1 MMYQKLVRDNIPA
14 IIEKNGETSVT
25 RKLSDKEYE
34 DALTNKLQEEVAEL
48 LEAYTAKERSGG
60 NGGCDGGPV
69 RYGQDLRC
77 FQEGSGTGQ
86 KPEGSREGDFLQENL
101 LGFDWGGKERAL
113 TQQDE
118 VRLIRKLIFAKNS
131 QDLTHFYRC
140 VDEIAEVLNKQGDK
154 EGARAIR
161 NTSRDGYVKSYY
173 EASRQAQPL
182 GSPFVSYKPAFVID
196 NKDIALWHAKN
207 DNPPMRVRHILEY
220 IENGEMVG
228 KDVLEYDVSTDKWHR
243 VEEEC
248 IELV

>member
-1 MMYQKLVRDNIPA
+1 M
-14 IIEKNGETSVT
+14 
-25 RKLSDKEYE
+25 
-34 DALTNKLQEEVAEL
+34 
-48 LEAYTAKERSGG
+48 
-60 NGGCDGGPV
+60 
-69 RYGQDLRC
+69 
-77 FQEGSGTGQ
+77 
-86 KPEGSREGDFLQENL
+86 
-101 LGFDWGGKERAL
+101 
-113 TQQDE
+113 TQQDA

-131 QDLTHFYRC
+131 QDLTHFNRC
-140 VDEIAEVLNKQGDK
+140 VDEIAEVLDKQS
-154 EGARAIR
+154 ARAIR

>member
-1 MMYQKLVRDNIPA
+1 M
-14 IIEKNGETSVT
+14 
-25 RKLSDKEYE
+25 
-34 DALTNKLQEEVAEL
+34 
-48 LEAYTAKERSGG
+48 
-60 NGGCDGGPV
+60 
-69 RYGQDLRC
+69 
-77 FQEGSGTGQ
+77 
-86 KPEGSREGDFLQENL
+86 
-101 LGFDWGGKERAL
+101 
-113 TQQDE
+113 TQQDA

-131 QDLTHFYRC
+131 QDLTHFNRC
-140 VDEIAEVLNKQGDK
+140 VDEIAEVLDKQ
-154 EGARAIR
+154 GARAIR

-220 IENGEMVG
+220 VENGEMLG

-243 VEEEC
+243 IEEEC

>member
-1 MMYQKLVRDNIPA
+1 M
-14 IIEKNGETSVT
+14 
-25 RKLSDKEYE
+25 
-34 DALTNKLQEEVAEL
+34 
-48 LEAYTAKERSGG
+48 
-60 NGGCDGGPV
+60 
-69 RYGQDLRC
+69 
-77 FQEGSGTGQ
+77 
-86 KPEGSREGDFLQENL
+86 
-101 LGFDWGGKERAL
+101 
-113 TQQDE
+113 TQQDA

-131 QDLTHFYRC
+131 QDLTHFNRC
-140 VDEIAEVLNKQGDK
+140 VDEIAEVLDKQ
-154 EGARAIR
+154 GARAIR

>member
-1 MMYQKLVRDNIPA
+1 M
-14 IIEKNGETSVT
+14 
-25 RKLSDKEYE
+25 
-34 DALTNKLQEEVAEL
+34 
-48 LEAYTAKERSGG
+48 
-60 NGGCDGGPV
+60 
-69 RYGQDLRC
+69 
-77 FQEGSGTGQ
+77 
-86 KPEGSREGDFLQENL
+86 
-101 LGFDWGGKERAL
+101 
-113 TQQDE
+113 TQQDA

-131 QDLTHFYRC
+131 QDSTHFYRC
-140 VDEIAEVLNKQGDK
+140 VDEIAQTLDEQGDK

-228 KDVLEYDVSTDKWHR
+228 KDVLEYDASTDKWHR
-243 VEEEC
+243 VEAEC

>member
-1 MMYQKLVRDNIPA
+1 M
-14 IIEKNGETSVT
+14 
-25 RKLSDKEYE
+25 
-34 DALTNKLQEEVAEL
+34 
-48 LEAYTAKERSGG
+48 
-60 NGGCDGGPV
+60 
-69 RYGQDLRC
+69 
-77 FQEGSGTGQ
+77 
-86 KPEGSREGDFLQENL
+86 
-101 LGFDWGGKERAL
+101 
-113 TQQDE
+113 TQQDA

-131 QDLTHFYRC
+131 QDLTHFNRC
-140 VDEIAEVLNKQGDK
+140 VDEIAEVLDKQ
-154 EGARAIR
+154 GARAIR

-182 GSPFVSYKPAFVID
+182 GSPFVSYKPLFVID